1 MKAPKIFYATRARRE
16 LELAATAAFE
26 DIASAIAAQNPA
38 LDRAECRRTAQF
50 ILEGTA
56 RQIREGQVV
65 IDHRPNRLSLAFSE
79 ADDFMEL
86 VRTLIRDRDRRPLRR
101 QPLGQQVSQTAPER
115 PRSGLSHLNTVRPNR
130 QTVRSIREETESDGA

>member
-56 RQIREGQVV
+56 RKIRDGQVV
-65 IDHRPNRLSLAFSE
+65 IDYRPDRLSHALYDAS
-79 ADDFMEL
+79 DFMEL
-86 VRTLIRDRDRRPLRR
+86 VRTLPKGTVIGGHSDD
-101 QPLGQQVSQTAPER
+101 
-115 PRSGLSHLNTVRPNR
+115 GL
-130 QTVRSIREETESDGA
+130 